1 MPSQIAPSG
10 PECLQGWKEIAL
22 YLGRGLRTVQRYEAS
37 FGLPVRR
44 YAGKDAGSVVAFK
57 TDLDCWL
64 RSKPVRRRV
73 RSRRPNGG
81 EPSMEKLRISME
93 KMAQLHH
100 DLRLLGIET
109 LRTNMARMAQ
119 LRHEMAL
126 LSGELEGSIAALQRT
141 TGTLWTTRA
150 AYYPAQTSL
159 SGLR

>member
-44 YAGKDAGSVVAFK
+44 YAGNDAGSVVAFK
-57 TDLDCWL
+57 SDLDRWL
-64 RSKPVRRRV
+64 RSKPVRRRAQAPPSKG
-73 RSRRPNGG
+73 R

-119 LRHEMAL
+119 LRGEMEL
-126 LSGELEGSIAALQRT
+126 LRGELEGSIAALQRT

-150 AYYPAQTSL
+150 GYYSSQTSL